1 MKCVLKDCLN
11 AQLGHNCFDAKHSLE
26 CCTKSS
32 DMKCVVKD
40 CLSAQLGHNCFNAK
54 HSIPFRLGI
63 GLYLALLHKTLTR
76 TLEYTLYVA

>member
-54 HSIPFRLGI
+54 HS
-63 GLYLALLHKTLTR
+63 
-76 TLEYTLYVA
+76 LECCTKSSVSHMKCVLKD